1 MRLLDGRIGP
11 AEEWSRI
18 LYVSKKR
25 ETEMEKDQKACRCA
39 SETLVR
45 KLGRRADGSSGPVS
59 VRARRE
65 PWL

>member
-1 MRLLDGRIGP
+1 MTQSQCLDVKYYYQLRRIGL

-25 ETEMEKDQKACRCA
+25 ETEMEKNQGALRCA

-45 KLGRRADGSSGPVS
+45 
-59 VRARRE
+59 
-65 PWL
+65 